1 MILNEYLIDR
11 YSKEEKVKL
20 KPIKDDYN
28 AYIALFDRKEL
39 IDNSNI
45 TINFNFFYNYICDN
59 NISVDELFESIE
71 KLDVI
76 WIELGPEDKAQLIF
90 ESLNSTG
97 LDLSEGDKIRN
108 FILMDLKPSEQEIY
122 YNNYWNKIENNT
134 KYKVSE
140 FIRDYLTTQ
149 LHSIPSMSKL
159 YFIFKDYVYTNNI
172 KIDILLKEL
181 YEYSVLYNNL
191 LEANTKIKELNIII
205 KRLNQLDISVIR
217 PFLLEILK
225 MYNKNM
231 LDKKSVLSIF
241 SITEIYIFR
250 RLICDLPTNALNK
263 FYASLHR
270 DIVKYDNS
278 INRYLEKYIYTLLS
292 KKDRLSF
299 PLDKEF
305 IKELS

>member
-159 YFIFKDYVYTNNI
+159 
-172 KIDILLKEL
+172 
-181 YEYSVLYNNL
+181 
-191 LEANTKIKELNIII
+191 
-205 KRLNQLDISVIR
+205 
-217 PFLLEILK
+217 
-225 MYNKNM
+225 
-231 LDKKSVLSIF
+231 
-241 SITEIYIFR
+241 
-250 RLICDLPTNALNK
+250 
-263 FYASLHR
+263 
-270 DIVKYDNS
+270 
-278 INRYLEKYIYTLLS
+278 
-292 KKDRLSF
+292 
-299 PLDKEF
+299 
-305 IKELS
+305 

>member
-39 IDNSNI
+39 IDNTNI

-191 LEANTKIKELNIII
+191 LEANTKIK
-205 KRLNQLDISVIR
+205 
-217 PFLLEILK
+217 
-225 MYNKNM
+225 
-231 LDKKSVLSIF
+231 
-241 SITEIYIFR
+241 
-250 RLICDLPTNALNK
+250 
-263 FYASLHR
+263 
-270 DIVKYDNS
+270 
-278 INRYLEKYIYTLLS
+278 
-292 KKDRLSF
+292 
-299 PLDKEF
+299 
-305 IKELS
+305 